1 MNWKYFI
8 GIDVSKL
15 SLDICVLAG
24 KEKVKIASIENDP
37 KALHA
42 FWKDMCSSHK
52 DFSTSEIL
60 CCLEH
65 TGIYNEHLLSF
76 LSARKVDICLENP
89 THIKLSGGLLRGK
102 NDQVD
107 AWRIAMYAY
116 REKESLRLWEAPRS
130 VISTL
135 KHLSALRNRLINA
148 KKMLSVPGNEIKGF
162 DRQAAKLMI
171 SLTKNTTKQIDKDLK
186 AVEGQM
192 QDIIQKDS
200 TLKRLFTITTSV
212 GGVGPVTAI
221 AIIITTNEFK
231 NINQAQKYACYA
243 GVAPFEH
250 SSGTSVR
257 GKTRISHKA
266 NKTVKT
272 LLHMAALTAIRYN
285 TDMKNYYDRK
295 VNEGKNKMLV
305 INAVRNK
312 LVHRIFACVNQNRP
326 YEKNYHYTLV

>member
-24 KEKVKIASIENDP
+24 KERVKSATIENDP
-37 KALHA
+37 KALQA
-42 FWKDMCSSHK
+42 FWKEMSRDHR
-52 DFSTSEIL
+52 DFRSSEIV

-76 LSARKVDICLENP
+76 LSAKKVDICLENP

-116 REKESLRLWEAPRS
+116 REKESLRLWEAPRP
-130 VISTL
+130 VIKSL
-135 KHLSALRNRLINA
+135 KHLSVLRNRLINA
-148 KKMLSVPGNEIKGF
+148 KKMLSVPGDEIKSF
-162 DRQAAKLMI
+162 DKQAAKLMV
-171 SLTKNTTKQIDKDLK
+171 SLTKNTAKQIDKDLK
-186 AVEGQM
+186 AVEGKM
-192 QDIIQKDS
+192 QEIIQEDPS
-200 TLKRLFTITTSV
+200 LKRLFDITTSV
-212 GGVGPVTAI
+212 EGVGPITAI
-221 AIIITTNEFK
+221 AIMITTNEFK
-231 NINQAQKYACYA
+231 NINQPQKYACYA
-243 GVAPFEH
+243 GIAPFEH
-250 SSGTSVR
+250 TSGTSVR
-257 GKTRISHKA
+257 GKTRVSHQA
-266 NKTVKT
+266 NKSVKT

-285 TDMKNYYDRK
+285 VDMRNYYQRK
-295 VNEGKNKMLV
+295 VEDGKNKMLV

-326 YEKNYHYTLV
+326 YEKNYQHMLV